1 MVSLRDL
8 LLLFGLYVYCFFVFE
23 LDRYFSF
30 WKQCSMG
37 VNSRFGRE
45 RGNLQESK
53 PSFRLKDRES
63 KRQMEGNRSINLGK
77 VSKNAGNRCGCRCV
91 SYFGSEKMRRMRK
104 IITRGSLLGG

>member
-1 MVSLRDL
+1 MFIVF
-8 LLLFGLYVYCFFVFE
+8 LFLNLTDTSAFGSNAV
-23 LDRYFSF
+23 
-30 WKQCSMG
+30 WGG

-77 VSKNAGNRCGCRCV
+77 VSKNAGNRCG
-91 SYFGSEKMRRMRK
+91 
-104 IITRGSLLGG
+104 